1 MLNKLK
7 IFHHARIRQLTIG
20 LFIKR
25 QVNSGRDKALN
36 FNFCLKFCIFNLNHR
51 FKNMSDLEL
60 ETKHEK
66 YLITIRNLRANNFS
80 KDLPFLILSENLPG
94 GQVYKEFADGR
105 IEIQEVVS
113 AGKKFRTRVIKVLKG
128 LQADSVRKTYGLL

>member
-1 MLNKLK
+1 
-7 IFHHARIRQLTIG
+7 
-20 LFIKR
+20 
-25 QVNSGRDKALN
+25 
-36 FNFCLKFCIFNLNHR
+36 
-51 FKNMSDLEL
+51 MSDLEL

-80 KDLPFLILSENLPG
+80 KDLPFLILSENLPE

-105 IEIQEVVS
+105 IEIQEVIS

-128 LQADSVRKTYGLL
+128 LQADSIRKTSGLL